1 MKGEVNYGDLRV
13 QVKQSF
19 FPGGGFA
26 FQGTF
31 SGIWKHY
38 FCYIVMEMAVGI

>member
-1 MKGEVNYGDLRV
+1 MKGGVSYRDLRV

-31 SGIWKHY
+31 WGIGKHY
-38 FCYIVMEMAVGI
+38 SCYVVMEVAIGI